1 MKTKFSICAFFKQ
14 NMSRS
19 CEVLEQKGGASAAD
33 GLSSIN
39 PYYDGTSENKSTFG
53 VVLLI

>member
-1 MKTKFSICAFFKQ
+1 MAFVFEMSIMVAQKGGNSLKTKFSICAFLKQ

-33 GLSSIN
+33 GLSS
-39 PYYDGTSENKSTFG
+39 F
-53 VVLLI
+53 